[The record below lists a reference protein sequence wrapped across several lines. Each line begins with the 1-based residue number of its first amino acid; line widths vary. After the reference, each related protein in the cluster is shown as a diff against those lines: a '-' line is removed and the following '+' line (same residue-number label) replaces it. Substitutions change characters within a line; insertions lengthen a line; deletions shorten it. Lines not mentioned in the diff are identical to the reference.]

1 MNLLLVEDDGS
12 LNRGISFALGKEGFL
27 VTSVFSIG
35 EARESIAKI
44 DFDIIILDVNL
55 PDGNGFDFCVEIRN
69 SSNVPIIFLTANST
83 ELDVTNGLDMGADD
97 YITKPF
103 SVRELLSRV
112 NALLRRTS
120 QKVSGG
126 VVVSKDISFNES
138 NMRVEKNG
146 VEVFLSKK
154 EIMLLQYFMN
164 NSGQILSRN
173 QLLTAIWDNDSEF
186 VDENVVPV
194 NIKRLREKLEDDSK
208 KPEYIQN
215 IRGLGYIWAQGCV
228 RR

>member
-1 MNLLLVEDDGS
+1 MNLLLVDDDGS